1 MLSIY
6 QTIKPSLLWTASE
19 RCSTVRCASFEIKRN
34 EQLHCTFENK
44 QSAAFDM
51 KSNEQY
57 FIQSD
62 YLS

>member
-1 MLSIY
+1 MLFIY

-19 RCSTVRCASFEIKRN
+19 RCSVLRCASFEIKRN
-34 EQLHCTFENK
+34 EQLLHNAPPMFKNNK
-44 QSAAFDM
+44 FAAR
-51 KSNEQY
+51 EQY